1 MKVFNGSHFEDF
13 QFTFN
18 LSSDYMLEE
27 RIRSDN
33 WMEIIS
39 SFDSHQGY
47 SRLTQETNF
56 HDLGICTR
64 FNMDFLSGKILSQIT
79 YRDCTEMVTETEFEF
94 QTTSG
99 QIWETE
105 AGQGFH

>member
-1 MKVFNGSHFEDF
+1 VYDFETIESSILTTIGYNTSDTVWMRMKVFNGSHFEDF

-64 FNMDFLSGKILSQIT
+64 FNMDFLSGKILS
-79 YRDCTEMVTETEFEF
+79 
-94 QTTSG
+94 
-99 QIWETE
+99 
-105 AGQGFH
+105 